1 MKPVWNVALAVATL
15 ALVAIPASAQPVVS
29 AKSGLVSYVEG
40 KVFVGDQEVQPSL
53 TSFPDVKEKM
63 VLRTTEGRAEIL
75 LTPGVFLRVGENSS
89 FRMIANRLIDT
100 RLEILTG
107 SAVVEADEVAKDTN
121 LTIVANKASVLIARH
136 GLYRFDMEPAR
147 VKVFDGVA
155 SASFGAQT
163 SGEQT
168 TPVAAGRMLRLD
180 SETASVEKFDKE
192 ATDALD
198 RWSKRRAENVAM
210 ANVSSAKQV
219 HDYGCTNYGTNYNT
233 NWANPVGGVPQN
245 SPCYNPCGGWRYNPY
260 YGMVTYVP
268 CGGNIYSPYGY
279 RYFNPNNVARM
290 FYVPPPNRGG
300 GFGGFGGGGNGGY
313 YPSMGSSGGGYSGA
327 VAAAPGAGASSGA
340 MSSSGSAAASSAGA
354 SSAGHGGG
362 AAGGGHGK

>member
-1 MKPVWNVALAVATL
+1 MKPVWNVALTVAAL

-63 VLRTTEGRAEIL
+63 VLRTTEGRAEVL
-75 LTPGVFLRVGENSS
+75 LTPGVFLRVGENST
-89 FRMIANRLIDT
+89 FRMVTNRLIDT
-100 RLEILTG
+100 RLEVLTG
-107 SAVVEADEVAKDTN
+107 SVVVEADEVAKDTN
-121 LTIVANKASVLIARH
+121 LTIVANKAAVLIAKH

-147 VKVFDGVA
+147 VKVFDGIA
-155 SASFGAQT
+155 SVT
-163 SGEQT
+163 TGEQT
-168 TPVAAGRMLRLD
+168 TPVATGRMLSLD

-192 ATDALD
+192 DTDALD

-233 NWANPVGGVPQN
+233 NFANPVNAAGVPQN
-245 SPCYNPCGGWRYNPY
+245 SPCYNPCGSWRYNPY

-268 CGGNIYSPYGY
+268 CGANIYSPYGY
-279 RYFNPNNVARM
+279 RYFSPNNVARM
-290 FYVPPPNRGG
+290 FYVPPPGRGL
-300 GFGGFGGGGNGGY
+300 GGFGGGNSRN

-327 VAAAPGAGASSGA
+327 VASAPSAGSSSGA
-340 MSSSGSAAASSAGA
+340 MSSSGSSAASSAGA

-362 AAGGGHGK
+362 GASGGHGK

>member
-1 MKPVWNVALAVATL
+1 M
-15 ALVAIPASAQPVVS
+15 
-29 AKSGLVSYVEG
+29 
-40 KVFVGDQEVQPSL
+40 
-53 TSFPDVKEKM
+53 
-63 VLRTTEGRAEIL
+63 
-75 LTPGVFLRVGENSS
+75 
-89 FRMIANRLIDT
+89 
-100 RLEILTG
+100 
-107 SAVVEADEVAKDTN
+107 
-121 LTIVANKASVLIARH
+121 IARH

-155 SASFGAQT
+155 SVTNGGQT
-163 SGEQT
+163 AGEQT

-219 HDYGCTNYGTNYNT
+219 HDYGCTNYNT
-233 NWANPVGGVPQN
+233 NFANPVGGVGVPQN

-279 RYFNPNNVARM
+279 RYFSPNNVARM
-290 FYVPPPNRGG
+290 FYVPPPSRG
-300 GFGGFGGGGNGGY
+300 GFGGGGVGGNGGY
-313 YPSMGSSGGGYSGA
+313 YPSMGSSSGGYSGA

-340 MSSSGSAAASSAGA
+340 MSSSGSAAASSAGS

-362 AAGGGHGK
+362 GASGGHGK

>member
-1 MKPVWNVALAVATL
+1 MKPVWSVTLALAVL
-15 ALVAIPASAQPVVS
+15 AMVAVPLYAQPVVS

-53 TSFPDVKEKM
+53 TSFPDVKENM
-63 VLRTTEGRAEIL
+63 VLHTTEGRAEIL

-89 FRMIANRLIDT
+89 FRMITNRLIDT
-100 RLEILTG
+100 RLELLTG

-121 LTIVANKASVLIARH
+121 LTIVANKATILIAKH

-147 VKVFDGVA
+147 LKVFDGIA
-155 SASFGAQT
+155 SVTTGA
-163 SGEQT
+163 QT
-168 TPVAAGRMLRLD
+168 TPVAAGKMLSLD

-219 HDYGCTNYGTNYNT
+219 HDYGCTNYGTNF
-233 NWANPVGGVPQN
+233 ANPVGVPQD
-245 SPCYNPCGGWRYNPY
+245 SPCYNPCGGWRYNPW
-260 YGMVTYVP
+260 YGMVTYIP

-279 RYFNPNNVARM
+279 RYWSPYTVARIYYM
-290 FYVPPPNRGG
+290 PPVLSRS
-300 GFGGFGGGGNGGY
+300 GGGGLGRGVGGY
-313 YPSMGSSGGGYSGA
+313 YPSMGSSSGGYSGA
-327 VAAAPGAGASSGA
+327 VASTSSVGASSGA
-340 MSSSGSAAASSAGA
+340 MSSSGSTASSSAGA

-362 AAGGGHGK
+362 GAGGGHGK

>member
-1 MKPVWNVALAVATL
+1 MKPVWSMALTVAAVALA
-15 ALVAIPASAQPVVS
+15 AIPASAQPVIS
-29 AKSGLVSYVEG
+29 AKSGLVSYIEG

-63 VLRTTEGRAEIL
+63 VLRTTEGRAEVL

-89 FRMIANRLIDT
+89 FRMITNRLIDT

-107 SAVVEADEVAKDTN
+107 SVVVEADDVAKDTN
-121 LTIVANKASVLIARH
+121 LTIVADKAAVLIARH

-155 SASFGAQT
+155 SVT
-163 SGEQT
+163 TGEQT
-168 TPVAAGRMLRLD
+168 SPVAAGRMLRLD

-192 ATDALD
+192 ATDAFD

-219 HDYGCTNYGTNYNT
+219 HDYGCTNYGSNYGT
-233 NWANPVGGVPQN
+233 NWANPANSAGVPVN
-245 SPCYNPCGGWRYNPY
+245 SPCNNPCGGWRYNPW

-279 RYFNPNNVARM
+279 RYWSPNNVARM
-290 FYVPPPNRGG
+290 YYVPPPNRGG
-300 GFGGFGGGGNGGY
+300 MGGFGGGNGGGY

-327 VAAAPGAGASSGA
+327 VASAPGVGASSGA
-340 MSSSGSAAASSAGA
+340 MSSSGSSAASGAGA

-362 AAGGGHGK
+362 ASSGGHGK

>member
-1 MKPVWNVALAVATL
+1 MKPVWNVALTLTAVAL
-15 ALVAIPASAQPVVS
+15 IAIPASAQPVVS

-89 FRMIANRLIDT
+89 FRMITNRLIDT

-107 SAVVEADEVAKDTN
+107 SAVVEADDVAKDTN
-121 LTIVANKASVLIARH
+121 LTVVANKAAVLIAKH

-155 SASFGAQT
+155 SVT
-163 SGEQT
+163 TGEQT
-168 TPVAAGRMLRLD
+168 TPVAAGRMLSLD

-198 RWSKRRAENVAM
+198 RWSRRRAENVAM

-219 HDYGCTNYGTNYNT
+219 HDYGCTNYGTNYTT
-233 NWANPVGGVPQN
+233 NWANANPAGQVSVPQN

-268 CGGNIYSPYGY
+268 CGANIYSPYGY
-279 RYFNPNNVARM
+279 RYFSPNTVSRV
-290 FYVPPPNRGG
+290 FFVPPNR
-300 GFGGFGGGGNGGY
+300 GFGGFGGGNGGGARNF
-313 YPSMGSSGGGYSGA
+313 PSMGSTGGGYSGA
-327 VAAAPGAGASSGA
+327 VASAPSVGASSGA
-340 MSSSGSAAASSAGA
+340 MSSSGSSAASSAGA

-362 AAGGGHGK
+362 AASGGHGK